1 MTKSKIITY
10 VAVAVLILVGLY
22 WVYHLMNKSSE
33 PEVGGVVAVSGI
45 GLGLSPANSQAA
57 QLIAIL
63 NDIEEIDLKDHRILN
78 DKIFTTL
85 QDFGKTIDDRVIGR
99 TNPFAS
105 LTEGSGIVRGS
116 NGGAV
121 TNSTTQTT
129 SSTTDEES
137 LFE

>member
-22 WVYHLMNKSSE
+22 WVYHLINKTPE
-33 PEVGGVVAVSGI
+33 PAMGGVVAVSGT
-45 GLGLSPANSQAA
+45 GLGVSPDSQSA
-57 QLIAIL
+57 QLMSLL
-63 NDIEEIDLKDHRILN
+63 NDIKKIDLKDRRILN

-99 TNPFAS
+99 SNPFDS
-105 LTEGSGIVRGS
+105 LSEGSGII
-116 NGGAV
+116 
-121 TNSTTQTT
+121 TQTT
-129 SSTTDEES
+129 SSTTDDEL